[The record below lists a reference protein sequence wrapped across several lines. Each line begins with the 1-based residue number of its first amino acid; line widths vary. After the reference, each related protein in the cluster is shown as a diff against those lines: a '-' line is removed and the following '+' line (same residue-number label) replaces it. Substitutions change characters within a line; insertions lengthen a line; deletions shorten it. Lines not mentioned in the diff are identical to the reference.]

1 MHRPTLILRR
11 FGAVSFGLGYY
22 EEGEWVDHTAL
33 PDRGRELDIAGVV
46 RRADRVAVHEL
57 LHCCGAEGS
66 VVAGRLEAVL
76 MAADGRTPAH
86 VGFPPGDSNVDAVAR
101 HSSAR

>member
-22 EEGEWVDHTAL
+22 DGGEWVDHTAL
-33 PDRGRELDIAGVV
+33 PGRGRDLEIAGVG

-57 LHCCGAEGS
+57 LHCCH
-66 VVAGRLEAVL
+66 AGDDLAAGGLEPVL
-76 MAADGRTPAH
+76 MAARDRAPTHA
-86 VGFPPGDSNVDAVAR
+86 GFPPGDADVDAVAR